1 MTEEIIKSITDAE
14 AQAAEIKRVASE
26 KAAKILSDA
35 EMQAARLEQ
44 SSVEVCKAYRES
56 QTKTA
61 IAEAEE
67 AYRATI
73 TAKEKET
80 KEYCTRVLEN
90 SDAAV
95 SDIVGRIVCGNR

>member
-1 MTEEIIKSITDAE
+1 MTEEIIKSIMDAE
-14 AQAAEIKRVASE
+14 AQAAEMKREASE

-35 EMQAARLEQ
+35 ETQAARLEQ

-67 AYRATI
+67 RYRATI
-73 TAKEKET
+73 AAKEKDT
-80 KEYCTRVLEN
+80 KEYCTRVLEGA
-90 SDAAV
+90 DVAV
-95 SDIVGRIVCGNR
+95 SKIVGRIVCGNR